1 LNAGQKQKVLAAAQ
15 AAAAYNNDNRVKEEA
30 QLVEFFKK
38 EGLQVT
44 TPDVEAFRK
53 SVQATYQNSDY
64 AKVWPKG
71 LLDRINAT
79 K

>member
-1 LNAGQKQKVLAAAQ
+1 M
-15 AAAAYNNDNRVKEEA
+15 
-30 QLVEFFKK
+30 EFFKK

-64 AKVWPKG
+64 AKVWSKG
-71 LLDRINAT
+71 LLERINAT
-79 K
+79 R